1 MKEDCQ
7 RWVVLFFN
15 DLQWLI
21 INNYKYLYY
30 MRIYNFSIF
39 APQTK
44 YKSLKEIAVHKTIR
58 I

>member
-30 MRIYNFSIF
+30 INTLLILM
-39 APQTK
+39 
-44 YKSLKEIAVHKTIR
+44 
-58 I
+58 

>member
-21 INNYKYLYY
+21 INNYKNLYY

-39 APQTK
+39 APQT
-44 YKSLKEIAVHKTIR
+44 
-58 I
+58 

>member
-30 MRIYNFSIF
+30 KSSYNFRNFVAYESEQYQRRRTL
-39 APQTK
+39 P
-44 YKSLKEIAVHKTIR
+44 
-58 I
+58 

>member
-7 RWVVLFFN
+7 RWVVLFFY

-44 YKSLKEIAVHKTIR
+44 YKSFKEIAVH
-58 I
+58 

>member
-7 RWVVLFFN
+7 RWVVLFFFN

-21 INNYKYLYY
+21 INNYKYFYY

-39 APQTK
+39 APQT
-44 YKSLKEIAVHKTIR
+44 
-58 I
+58 